1 MRCLSIFS
9 CLWLML
15 SCNAQTKKPGL
26 LINKDDNSL
35 LWQISGNGLQKPS
48 YLFGTFHLMCKDD
61 VQFSDQLK
69 TAVAN
74 SATVYMELDMDD
86 PALMLSGMMMM
97 TMKGGKKLTDFYSKE
112 EYKKIEIFFKDSLNA
127 PLSFLQ
133 TMKPFMLVALL
144 YPKMMPCKTVSGVE
158 EELMKLAKAQKKEIK
173 GLETMELQAAV
184 FDSIPYEEQAKE
196 LLKSID
202 SMELNRKSFD
212 TMMRV
217 YKSQRLSAIEALF
230 NKSELGMQNHE
241 DILLT
246 KRNLNWVEQFGDI
259 AKKENVFI
267 AVGTGHLVGDNGL
280 ISLLRKK
287 GYKVLPL
294 QNR

>member
-1 MRCLSIFS
+1 MRCISIFS

-26 LINKDDNSL
+26 LTNKDDNSL

-61 VQFSDQLK
+61 VQFSEQLK

-74 SATVYMELDMDD
+74 ASTVYMELDMDD

-97 TMKGGKKLTDFYSKE
+97 TMKGGKKLTDFYSQE
-112 EYKKIEIFFKDSLNA
+112 EYRKIEIFFKDSLSA

-202 SMELNRKSFD
+202 SMELNRKNFD

-230 NKSELGMQNHE
+230 NKSELGMQTHE

-246 KRNLNWVEQFGDI
+246 KRNLNWVEQLGPI
-259 AKKENVFI
+259 LKKENVFI
-267 AVGTGHLVGDNGL
+267 AVGAGHLVGENGL
-280 ISLLRKK
+280 ITLLRKK
-287 GYKVLPL
+287 GYKVVPL

>member
-1 MRCLSIFS
+1 MRFLSIFS

-61 VQFSDQLK
+61 IQFSNQLK
-69 TAVAN
+69 AAFAN
-74 SATVYMELDMDD
+74 ATTMYMELDMDD
-86 PALMLSGMMMM
+86 PALMLSGMMLM
-97 TMKGGKKLTDFYSKE
+97 TMKGGKKLSDFYSKE
-112 EYKKIEIFFKDSLNA
+112 EYKKIETFFKDSLSA

-133 TMKPFMLVALL
+133 TMKPFMLLALL

-158 EELMKLAKAQKKEIK
+158 EELMKLAKVQKKEIK

-202 SMELNRKSFD
+202 SMEMNKKNFD

-230 NKSELGMQNHE
+230 SKSEFGMQDHE
-241 DILLT
+241 DILLN
-246 KRNLNWVEQFGDI
+246 KRNVNWVEQLGAI
-259 AKKENVFI
+259 LKKENVFI
-267 AVGTGHLVGDNGL
+267 AVGAGHLVGENGL
-280 ISLLRKK
+280 INLLRKK
-287 GYKVLPL
+287 GYKLSPL

>member
-9 CLWLML
+9 CLWLMF
-15 SCNAQTKKPGL
+15 SCNAQTKNPGL
-26 LINKDDNSL
+26 LINKDDNTL

-61 VQFSDQLK
+61 IQFSEQLK
-69 TAVAN
+69 AAVAN
-74 SATVYMELDMDD
+74 SATIYMELDMDD

-112 EYKKIEIFFKDSLNA
+112 EYKKIEVFFKDSLSA

-158 EELMKLAKAQKKEIK
+158 EELMKLVKLQKKEIK

-202 SMELNRKSFD
+202 SMDLNRKNFD

-217 YKSQRLSAIEALF
+217 YKSQRLSGIEALF
-230 NKSELGMQNHE
+230 SKSELGMQNHE
-241 DILLT
+241 DILLN
-246 KRNLNWVEQFGDI
+246 KRNINWVGQLGPI
-259 AKKENVFI
+259 LKKENVFI
-267 AVGTGHLVGDNGL
+267 AVGAGHLVGENGL

-287 GYKVLPL
+287 GYKVVPL

>member
-202 SMELNRKSFD
+202 SMELNRKNFD

-230 NKSELGMQNHE
+230 NKSELGMHNHE

>member
-1 MRCLSIFS
+1 MRCLSIFL
-9 CLWLML
+9 CLWLIL
-15 SCNAQTKKPGL
+15 SCNAQTKNSGL

-35 LWQISGNGLQKPS
+35 LWQVSGNGLQKPS

-61 VQFSDQLK
+61 VQFSEQLK

-74 SATVYMELDMDD
+74 STSVYMELDMDD

-112 EYKKIEIFFKDSLNA
+112 EYKKIEIFFKDSLSA

-133 TMKPFMLVALL
+133 TMKPYMLVALL

-158 EELMKLAKAQKKEIK
+158 EELMKLAKLQKKEIK

-202 SMELNRKSFD
+202 SMDLNRKIFD

-230 NKSELGMQNHE
+230 SKSELGMQNHE
-241 DILLT
+241 DILLNR
-246 KRNLNWVEQFGDI
+246 RNINWVVQLGPI
-259 AKKENVFI
+259 LKKENVFI
-267 AVGTGHLVGDNGL
+267 AVGAGHLVGDNGL

-287 GYKVLPL
+287 GYKVVPL

>member
-15 SCNAQTKKPGL
+15 SCNAQTKKPEL
-26 LINKDDNSL
+26 SINKDDNTL
-35 LWQISGNGLQKPS
+35 LWQISGNGIQKPS
-48 YLFGTFHLMCKDD
+48 FLFGTFHLMCKNDI
-61 VQFSDQLK
+61 QFSSQLK
-69 TAVAN
+69 AALSNT
-74 SATVYMELDMDD
+74 TTMYMELDMDD
-86 PALMLSGMMMM
+86 PGLMLSAMMLM
-97 TMKGGKKLTDFYSKE
+97 TMKGGKKLPDFYSKE
-112 EYKKIEIFFKDSLNA
+112 EYKKIETFFKDSLSA

-133 TMKPFMLVALL
+133 TMKPFMLLALL

-158 EELMKLAKAQKKEIK
+158 EELMKLAKFQKKEIK

-202 SMELNRKSFD
+202 SIEINKKNFD

-230 NKSELGMQNHE
+230 SKSEFGMQDHE
-241 DILLT
+241 DILLN
-246 KRNLNWVEQFGDI
+246 KRNINWVEKLGTI
-259 AKKENVFI
+259 LKKENVFI
-267 AVGTGHLVGDNGL
+267 AVGAGHLVGGNGL
-280 ISLLRKK
+280 ITLLRKK

>member
-112 EYKKIEIFFKDSLNA
+112 EYKKIEIFFKDSLSA

-202 SMELNRKSFD
+202 SMELNRKNFD

>member
-15 SCNAQTKKPGL
+15 SCNAQTKKPDL
-26 LINKDDNSL
+26 LTNKDDNTL

-74 SATVYMELDMDD
+74 ASTVYMELDMDD

-97 TMKGGKKLTDFYSKE
+97 TMKGGKKLTDFYSQE
-112 EYKKIEIFFKDSLNA
+112 EYRKIEIFFKDSLSA

-184 FDSIPYEEQAKE
+184 FDSIPYEEQAKD

-202 SMELNRKSFD
+202 SMELNRKNFD

-230 NKSELGMQNHE
+230 NKSELGIQNHE

-246 KRNLNWVEQFGDI
+246 KRNLNWVEQLGTVL
-259 AKKENVFI
+259 KKENVFI
-267 AVGTGHLVGDNGL
+267 AVGAGHLVGKNGL
-280 ISLLRKK
+280 ITLLRKK
-287 GYKVLPL
+287 GYKVVPL

>member
-1 MRCLSIFS
+1 MRCISIFS

-15 SCNAQTKKPGL
+15 SCNAQTKKQGL

-48 YLFGTFHLMCKDD
+48 YLFGTFHMMCKDD

-69 TAVAN
+69 TAVG
-74 SATVYMELDMDD
+74 STSTVYMELDMDD

-112 EYKKIEIFFKDSLNA
+112 EYRKIETFFKDSLSA

-202 SMELNRKSFD
+202 SMEINRKNFD

-246 KRNLNWVEQFGDI
+246 KRNLNWVAQLAPI
-259 AKKENVFI
+259 LKKDNVFI
-267 AVGTGHLVGDNGL
+267 AVGAGHLVGENGL
-280 ISLLRKK
+280 ITLLRKK

>member
-1 MRCLSIFS
+1 MRCLSIFL
-9 CLWLML
+9 CLWLMF
-15 SCNAQTKKPGL
+15 SCNAQIKKPGL
-26 LINKDDNSL
+26 LINKDDNTL

-61 VQFSDQLK
+61 VQFSEQLK
-69 TAVAN
+69 TAVGN

-97 TMKGGKKLTDFYSKE
+97 TMKGGKKLTDFYSQE
-112 EYKKIEIFFKDSLNA
+112 EYRKIEIFFKDSLSA

-184 FDSIPYEEQAKE
+184 FDSIPYEEQAKD

-202 SMELNRKSFD
+202 SMELNRKNFD

-230 NKSELGMQNHE
+230 NKSELGMQTHE

-246 KRNLNWVEQFGDI
+246 KRNLNWVEQLGPVL
-259 AKKENVFI
+259 KKENVFI
-267 AVGTGHLVGDNGL
+267 AVGAGHLVGKNGL
-280 ISLLRKK
+280 ITLLRKK
-287 GYKVLPL
+287 GYKVVPL

>member
-1 MRCLSIFS
+1 MRCLSIIS

-15 SCNAQTKKPGL
+15 SCNAQTKKPNL
-26 LINKDDNSL
+26 SINKDDNTL
-35 LWQISGNGLQKPS
+35 LWEINGNGLQKPS

-61 VQFSDQLK
+61 IQFSNQLK
-69 TAVAN
+69 TALAN
-74 SATVYMELDMDD
+74 SATMYMELDMDD
-86 PALMLSGMMMM
+86 PGLMLSGMMLM
-97 TMKGGKKLTDFYSKE
+97 TMKGGKKLADFYSKD
-112 EYKKIEIFFKDSLNA
+112 EYKRLEIFFKDSISA

-133 TMKPFMLVALL
+133 TMKPYMLIALL

-158 EELMKLAKAQKKEIK
+158 EELMKLAKFQNKEIK

-202 SMELNRKSFD
+202 SMEMNKKNFD

-230 NKSELGMQNHE
+230 SKSEFGMQNHE
-241 DILLT
+241 DILLN
-246 KRNLNWVEQFGDI
+246 KRNINWVEQLGTI
-259 AKKENVFI
+259 LKKESVFI
-267 AVGTGHLVGDNGL
+267 AVGAGHLVGKNGL
-280 ISLLRKK
+280 IALLRKK

>member
-1 MRCLSIFS
+1 
-9 CLWLML
+9 ML
-15 SCNAQTKKPGL
+15 SCNAQTKKPDL
-26 LINKDDNSL
+26 LTNKDDNTL

-74 SATVYMELDMDD
+74 ASTVYMELDMDD

-97 TMKGGKKLTDFYSKE
+97 TMKGGKKLTDFYSQE
-112 EYKKIEIFFKDSLNA
+112 EYRKIEIFFKDSLSA

-184 FDSIPYEEQAKE
+184 FDSIPYEEQAKD

-202 SMELNRKSFD
+202 SMELNRKNFD

-230 NKSELGMQNHE
+230 NKSELGIQNHE

-246 KRNLNWVEQFGDI
+246 KRNLNWVEQLGTVL
-259 AKKENVFI
+259 KKENVFI
-267 AVGTGHLVGDNGL
+267 AVGAGHLVGKNGL
-280 ISLLRKK
+280 ITLLRKK
-287 GYKVLPL
+287 GYKVVPL

>member
-1 MRCLSIFS
+1 MF
-9 CLWLML
+9 
-15 SCNAQTKKPGL
+15 SCNAQTKNPGL
-26 LINKDDNSL
+26 LINKDDNTL

-61 VQFSDQLK
+61 IQFSEQLK
-69 TAVAN
+69 AAVAN
-74 SATVYMELDMDD
+74 SATIYMELDMDD

-112 EYKKIEIFFKDSLNA
+112 EYKKIEVFFKDSLSA

-158 EELMKLAKAQKKEIK
+158 EELMKLVKLQKKEIK

-202 SMELNRKSFD
+202 SMDLNRKNFD

-217 YKSQRLSAIEALF
+217 YKSQRLSGIEALF
-230 NKSELGMQNHE
+230 SKSELGMQNHE
-241 DILLT
+241 DILLN
-246 KRNLNWVEQFGDI
+246 KRNINWVGQLGPI
-259 AKKENVFI
+259 LKKENVFI
-267 AVGTGHLVGDNGL
+267 AVGAGHLVGENGL

-287 GYKVLPL
+287 GYKVVPL

>member
-1 MRCLSIFS
+1 MRCLCIFS

-112 EYKKIEIFFKDSLNA
+112 EYKKIEIFFKDSLSA

-144 YPKMMPCKTVSGVE
+144 YPKLMPCKTVSGVE

-202 SMELNRKSFD
+202 SMELNRKNFD

>member
-1 MRCLSIFS
+1 MRFLSIFS

-61 VQFSDQLK
+61 IQFSNQLK
-69 TAVAN
+69 AALAN
-74 SATVYMELDMDD
+74 ATIMYMELDMDD
-86 PALMLSGMMMM
+86 PALMLSGMMLM
-97 TMKGGKKLTDFYSKE
+97 TMKGGKKLSDFYSKE
-112 EYKKIEIFFKDSLNA
+112 EYKKIETFFKDSLSA

-133 TMKPFMLVALL
+133 TMKPFMLLALL
-144 YPKMMPCKTVSGVE
+144 YPKMMPCKAVSGVE
-158 EELMKLAKAQKKEIK
+158 EELMKLAKVQKKEIK

-202 SMELNRKSFD
+202 SMEMNKKNFD

-230 NKSELGMQNHE
+230 SKSEFGMQDHE
-241 DILLT
+241 DILLN
-246 KRNLNWVEQFGDI
+246 KRNVNWVEQLGAI
-259 AKKENVFI
+259 LKKENVFI
-267 AVGTGHLVGDNGL
+267 AVGAGHLVGGNGL
-280 ISLLRKK
+280 INLLRKK
-287 GYKVLPL
+287 GYKLSPL

>member
-1 MRCLSIFS
+1 MF
-9 CLWLML
+9 
-15 SCNAQTKKPGL
+15 SCNAQIKTSGL
-26 LINKDDNSL
+26 LINKDDNTL

-61 VQFSDQLK
+61 VQFSEQLK
-69 TAVAN
+69 TAVGNA
-74 SATVYMELDMDD
+74 STVYMELDMDD

-97 TMKGGKKLTDFYSKE
+97 TMKGGKKLTDFYSQE
-112 EYKKIEIFFKDSLNA
+112 EYRKIEIFFKDSLSA

-133 TMKPFMLVALL
+133 TMKPYMLVALL

-158 EELMKLAKAQKKEIK
+158 EELMKLAKTQKKEIK

-202 SMELNRKSFD
+202 SMELNRKNFD

-230 NKSELGMQNHE
+230 NKSELGMQTHE

-246 KRNLNWVEQFGDI
+246 KRNLNWVEQLGPVL
-259 AKKENVFI
+259 KKENV
-267 AVGTGHLVGDNGL
+267 
-280 ISLLRKK
+280 
-287 GYKVLPL
+287 
-294 QNR
+294 

>member
-9 CLWLML
+9 CLWLMF
-15 SCNAQTKKPGL
+15 SCNAQTKNPGL
-26 LINKDDNSL
+26 LINKDDNTL

-61 VQFSDQLK
+61 IQFSEQLK
-69 TAVAN
+69 AAVAN
-74 SATVYMELDMDD
+74 SATIYMELDMDD

-112 EYKKIEIFFKDSLNA
+112 EYKKIEVFFKDSLSA

-158 EELMKLAKAQKKEIK
+158 EELMKLVKLQKKEIK

-184 FDSIPYEEQAKE
+184 FDSISYEEQAKE

-202 SMELNRKSFD
+202 SMDLNRKNFD

-217 YKSQRLSAIEALF
+217 YKSQRLSGIEALF
-230 NKSELGMQNHE
+230 SKSELGMQNHE
-241 DILLT
+241 DILLN
-246 KRNLNWVEQFGDI
+246 KRNINWVGQLGPI
-259 AKKENVFI
+259 LKKENVFI
-267 AVGTGHLVGDNGL
+267 AVGAGHLVGENGL

-287 GYKVLPL
+287 GYKVVPL

>member
-1 MRCLSIFS
+1 
-9 CLWLML
+9 ML
-15 SCNAQTKKPGL
+15 SCNAQTKKPDL
-26 LINKDDNSL
+26 LTNKDDNTL

-74 SATVYMELDMDD
+74 ASTVYMELDMDD

-97 TMKGGKKLTDFYSKE
+97 TMKGGKKLTDFYSQE
-112 EYKKIEIFFKDSLNA
+112 EYRKIEIFFKDSLSA

-158 EELMKLAKAQKKEIK
+158 EELMKLVKAQKKEIK

-184 FDSIPYEEQAKE
+184 FDSIPYEEQAKD

-202 SMELNRKSFD
+202 SMELNRKNFD

-230 NKSELGMQNHE
+230 NKSELGIQNHE

-246 KRNLNWVEQFGDI
+246 KRNLNWVEQLGTVL
-259 AKKENVFI
+259 KKENVFI
-267 AVGTGHLVGDNGL
+267 AVGAGHLVGKNGL
-280 ISLLRKK
+280 ITLLRKK
-287 GYKVLPL
+287 GYKVVPL